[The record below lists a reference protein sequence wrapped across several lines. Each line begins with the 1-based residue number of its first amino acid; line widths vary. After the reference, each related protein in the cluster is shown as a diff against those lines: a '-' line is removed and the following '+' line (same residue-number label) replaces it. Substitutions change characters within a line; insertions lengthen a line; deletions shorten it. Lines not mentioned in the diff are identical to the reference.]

1 MRFGQTNGKSITKSL
16 LLSGLIVMGFFVV
29 TLSVLPYSTVS
40 AQVNNIPQWIKNNAV
55 WWGNSQISDSE
66 FIKGMQYLVDNNI
79 LRISDQDEINKLK
92 SENQNLQTQLKTENQ
107 KYNEASHT
115 SQNLQSQ
122 LQQAQDRI
130 SVLQDNNL
138 QQTLSNVKETLQK
151 IQESSKPSTVISS
164 GTVNWYFSDSMG
176 NRYHWTL
183 PIATYDAY
191 VKYNT
196 IENVPTYN
204 LQLPNGQTVST
215 YDYSKL
221 AKYLSERKE
230 WSGVVDS
237 LYDNAGSDDQFIYEV
252 WHLVAEMTT
261 YNKDITNNNLWPTE
275 VFTRGEGD
283 CKDKSILIA
292 DLLRSSSHTR
302 NWDIKLE
309 IMDMDNPNNP
319 QTVNHMIVLVNTG
332 QSNYAIEATA
342 TPDNNGLNVWAG
354 KQIFG
359 WSVPF

>member
-1 MRFGQTNGKSITKSL
+1 MNKKSIRKPL
-16 LLSGLIVMGFFVV
+16 LLGSLTIVGFFAVA
-29 TLSVLPYSTVS
+29 TSIYAFSMQAEGQETYS
-40 AQVNNIPQWIKNNAV
+40 IPQWIKNNAK
-55 WWGNSQISDSE
+55 WWAEGQIVDSD
-66 FIKGMQYLVDNNI
+66 FIKGIQYLIDNNI
-79 LRISDQDEINKLK
+79 LHTGISKDDQDIRNYAVTIQNENEKLQ
-92 SENQNLQTQLKTENQ
+92 SENQNLK
-107 KYNEASHT
+107 
-115 SQNLQSQ
+115 SQ

-130 SVLQDNNL
+130 SVLESGNDL
-138 QQTLSNVKETLQK
+138 QQTLNNAREKLQQT
-151 IQESSKPSTVISS
+151 QESSKPTTVISS
-164 GTVNWYFSDSMG
+164 GTVNWYFIDSKS

-183 PIATYDAY
+183 PITAYDAY
-191 VKYNT
+191 VKYST
-196 IENVPTYN
+196 IENVPAYN

-221 AKYLSERKE
+221 AKFLSERKE
-230 WSGVVDS
+230 FSGVVDS
-237 LYDNAGSDDQFIYEV
+237 LYENAGSDDQFIYEV

-261 YNKDITNNNLWPTE
+261 YNKDITNNNLWPAE

-309 IMDMDNPNNP
+309 IMDMDNPDNP